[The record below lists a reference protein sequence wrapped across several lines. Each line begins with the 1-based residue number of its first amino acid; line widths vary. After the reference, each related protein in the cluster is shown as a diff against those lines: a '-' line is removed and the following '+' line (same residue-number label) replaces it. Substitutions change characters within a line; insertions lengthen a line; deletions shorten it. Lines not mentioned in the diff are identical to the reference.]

1 MAEKKEGF
9 EIIKVGIILF
19 AITAVAA
26 LILAK
31 VNDVT
36 KPIIEEQEIEKM
48 QAAMAEVLPEAD
60 VFEEV
65 PLELSEESTLTKIYK
80 TDAGYVVFAAPKGYG
95 GEITMA
101 IGIDA
106 EFKVAGLSIISAE
119 HETAGLGANCKNK
132 EWQSQFIGKTEDIQV
147 VKNGA
152 KDNQIDAI
160 SSATIT
166 SKAVTKAVNE
176 ALKAAKILGG
186 EE

>member
-106 EFKVAGLSIISAE
+106 EFKVAGLSIISQS
-119 HETAGLGANCKNK
+119 ETAGLGAKCTEKA
-132 EWQSQFIGKTEDIQV
+132 WQNQFIGKTEDIQV